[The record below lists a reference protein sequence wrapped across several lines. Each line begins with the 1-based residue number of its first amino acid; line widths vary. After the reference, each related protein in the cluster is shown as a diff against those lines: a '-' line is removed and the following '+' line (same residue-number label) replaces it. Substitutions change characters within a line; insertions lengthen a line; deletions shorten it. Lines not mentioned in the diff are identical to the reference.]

1 MNEVEEAVDGLINA
15 LLNSEVYREYQKRL
29 EEVKQVP
36 DLKSQIDAYRMRIYE
51 LQQSPDYAFDK
62 MEQFQREYQT
72 FRENPMVSDFLA
84 AELAFCRMVQDIESR
99 LVERIHFE

>member
-36 DLKSQIDAYRMRIYE
+36 DLKSQIDAYRMRNYE

-99 LVERIHFE
+99 LVSKIHFE